1 MEGLLIHALLREL
14 QGELPALNL
23 GLAFPEEGTLA
34 VLLKG
39 KGGRIFN
46 LILHYRPP
54 NPSLVLEEG
63 TILGEP
69 KTPFQRQLAAR
80 VKGPLVKAEQL
91 KLDRVVYL
99 HFAGE
104 KGFVDMA
111 PSVLVFEATGR
122 NANLLLLDEKGTI
135 LGVDRVITKEVNRY
149 RELKPGLPY
158 TPPPPYAKLDP
169 RTLTAEDLRV
179 LLGKP
184 LKEVVRHVDGV
195 GLELMRELARRA
207 GLTPESPLGEE
218 ELKAL
223 HRALTSLV
231 QDPSLRTELSEELRL
246 KWQEE
251 EKEALRK
258 PLLEALARE
267 ARTLRARLADYH
279 KALERL
285 EEAEALRQKGDL
297 LLARLKEVPKGASQ
311 VVLEGF
317 DGEPVAIPLDPAL
330 SPQENAKKLYERARR
345 LEELAERALDLIP
358 KTEARLKA
366 LEAEMARVKEADL
379 QTLLALS
386 QRPKEGKGPR
396 LGLRY
401 TSPSGF
407 PVLVGR
413 NAKENDLLTRL
424 AHSEDLWFHAQGV
437 PGSHVILK
445 AEGKNPPLEDLLFA
459 AQLAAYHSKARGER
473 QVPVD
478 YTRKKHV
485 WRPRKAAP
493 GQVLYTQAK
502 TLFVEGTLPA
512 GAQGEEGAE

>member
-1 MEGLLIHALLREL
+1 MEGLLIHALLRGL
-14 QGELPALNL
+14 LPELPALNL
-23 GLAFPEEGTLA
+23 GLAFPNEGTLA

-39 KGGRIFN
+39 QSGRIFN
-46 LILHYRPP
+46 LVLHYRPP

-63 TILGEP
+63 TLLGEP
-69 KTPFQRQLAAR
+69 KTPFQRQLSAR
-80 VKGPLVKAEQL
+80 VKGPLVAAEQL
-91 KLDRVVYL
+91 KLDRVVFL

-104 KGFVDMA
+104 KGFVDTP

-122 NANLLLLDEKGTI
+122 NANLLLLDEKGI
-135 LGVDRVITKEVNRY
+135 LLGVDRVITQEVNRY

-169 RTLTAEDLRV
+169 RTLTEEDLRV

-207 GLTPESPLGEE
+207 GLTPESPLGEAG
-218 ELKAL
+218 LALL
-223 HRALTSLV
+223 HRALKGLV
-231 QDPSLRTELSEELRL
+231 EDPSLRTALSEELRAR
-246 KWQEE
+246 WQEE

-258 PLLEALARE
+258 PLLDALARE
-267 ARTLRARLADYH
+267 VRTLRARLADYE
-279 KALERL
+279 KALARL
-285 EEAEALRQKGDL
+285 EEAEALRQKADL
-297 LLARLKEVPKGASQ
+297 LLARLKEAPKGQAK
-311 VVLEGF
+311 VVLKGF
-317 DGEPVAIPLDPAL
+317 DGHPVEIPLDPAL
-330 SPQENAKKLYERARR
+330 PPPENAKKLYERARR

-358 KTEARLKA
+358 KTEARIA
-366 LEAEMARVKEADL
+366 ELEGEMARIAQADL
-379 QTLLALS
+379 TELLALT
-386 QRPKEGKGPR
+386 RKPKGEKGPR

-413 NAKENDLLTRL
+413 NAKENDLLTRT

-445 AEGKNPPLEDLLFA
+445 VEGKNPPLEDLLFA
-459 AQLAAYHSKARGER
+459 ARLAAYHSKARGER

-485 WRPRKAAP
+485 WRPRKAPP

-502 TLFVEGTLPA
+502 TLFVEGALPEGLEA
-512 GAQGEEGAE
+512 G

>member
-1 MEGLLIHALLREL
+1 MEGLLIHAVLREL
-14 QGELPALNL
+14 ERELPASNL

-34 VLLKG
+34 ILLKG
-39 KGGRIFN
+39 RTGRIFN
-46 LILHYRPP
+46 LVLRYRPP
-54 NPSLVLEEG
+54 SPSLVLEG
-63 TILGEP
+63 STLLGEP
-69 KTPFQRQLAAR
+69 KTPFQRQLFSR
-80 VKGPLVKAEQL
+80 VKGPLLEAQQL
-91 KLDRVVYL
+91 KLDRVVFL
-99 HFAGE
+99 RFAGE
-104 KGFVDMA
+104 KGFVDTP
-111 PSVLVFEATGR
+111 PSLLVLEATGR

-135 LGVDRVITKEVNRY
+135 LGVDRAITKEVNRY
-149 RELKPGLPY
+149 RELRPGLPY

-169 RTLTAEDLRV
+169 RTLKEEDLRP

-184 LKEVVRHVDGV
+184 LKEIVRHVDGV

-207 GLTPESPLGEE
+207 GLTPETPLEE
-218 ELKAL
+218 EGLKRVHQAL
-223 HRALTSLV
+223 RSLV
-231 QDPSLRTELSEELRL
+231 EDPSLRTALSEELR
-246 KWQEE
+246 KRWAEE
-251 EKEALRK
+251 EKEALRR
-258 PLLEALARE
+258 PLLEALERE
-267 ARTLRARLADYH
+267 KRTLLARLADYH

-285 EEAEALRQKGDL
+285 EEAERLRAMADL
-297 LLARLKEVPKGASQ
+297 LLARLKEVPRGAEG
-311 VVLEGF
+311 VRLEGF
-317 DGEPVAIPLDPAL
+317 DGEPVEIPLDPAL

-345 LEELAERALDLIP
+345 LEELAERALELIP
-358 KTEARLKA
+358 RTEVRIKA
-366 LEAEMARVKEADL
+366 LEEEMARLREADL
-379 QTLLALS
+379 EELLALS
-386 QRPKEGKGPR
+386 RRPREDKGAR

-459 AQLAAYHSKARGER
+459 AKLAAYHSKARGEA

-493 GQVLYTQAK
+493 GQVLYTGAK
-502 TLFVEGTLPA
+502 TLFVEGRLPKA
-512 GAQGEEGAE
+512 EGEE